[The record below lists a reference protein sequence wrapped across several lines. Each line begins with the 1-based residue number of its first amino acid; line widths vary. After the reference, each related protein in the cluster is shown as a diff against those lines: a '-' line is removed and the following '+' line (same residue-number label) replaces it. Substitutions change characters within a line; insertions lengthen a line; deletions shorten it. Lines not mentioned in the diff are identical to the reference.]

1 MPTINDVAKLA
12 GVSTYTVSSV
22 LNRSARV
29 SPELTERVLDAVR
42 QLDYTI
48 NSVARSLQTRK
59 TQTIGM
65 VLPNVANPFF
75 GRVVAGAEEVCRA
88 KGYTLLLGN
97 TNEDPEQQGRCLAN
111 FRSKQADGLIV
122 FMAAGT
128 EDAVSALM
136 GKGTPLVAAGR
147 RPLTFAADN
156 VTADNR
162 IGARLAVEHLIARG
176 HSRIAIIT
184 GPMALSLNQDRRDGW
199 QTALRKAGLSA
210 DTEFA
215 LDTDWS
221 PESGHL
227 QTCQLL
233 RMGERPTAIFTSS
246 LPLLMGS
253 LRAIKESSLRCPH
266 DVELMCAD
274 NSDWLDIFEPPISSI
289 LQPSYEMGA
298 AAAELLFRK
307 ISEPDRAPET
317 VVLKPSLKV
326 REFSQPAATFA
337 I

>member
-29 SPELTERVLDAVR
+29 SPELTKRVLEAVR
-42 QLDYTI
+42 ELDYTI

-97 TNEDPEQQGRCLAN
+97 TNEDAEQQGRCLAN

-128 EDAVSALM
+128 EDAVAALL

-147 RPLTFAADN
+147 RPLTFEADS

-162 IGARLAVEHLIARG
+162 MGARLAVEHLISRG

-184 GPMALSLNQDRRDGW
+184 GPIALSLNQDRRDGW
-199 QTALRKAGLSA
+199 KQTLRKAGLNA
-210 DTEFA
+210 DKDIA

-221 PESGHL
+221 PESGCQ
-227 QTCQLL
+227 QTGKLL
-233 RMGERPTAIFTSS
+233 DLAHRPTAIFTSS

-253 LRAIKESSLRCPH
+253 LRAIKESNLRCPQ
-266 DVELMCAD
+266 DVELICAD
-274 NSDWLDIFEPPISSI
+274 NSDWLDIFDPPISSI

-307 ISEPDRAPET
+307 IARPDHPPET

-326 REFSQPAATFA
+326 RGTPQQVGVYA